1 MRRDRR
7 GAGPAGGR
15 GARTAAQVGSRTTAG
30 IGVRFAGAC
39 AGPLLALFLAGLS
52 AACGTVPQV
61 PSEASPGVVV
71 EAFESPRSPRDNID
85 SLAVW
90 PRQRWVLA
98 TAKATDRVLVFD
110 AGTGALLR
118 AFGSPGDGPGQFRR
132 PNGVAVVDDL
142 CLVVERDNHRVQV
155 FALPGLEPLGSF
167 GVSDLVAPY
176 GLAVVREGE
185 AGALT
190 VYVTDNY
197 GETPAGIP
205 PAAELGA
212 RVKQYAVRLNGG
224 RVEATLV
231 RRFGATSGEGVLHVV
246 ESIGA
251 DPASGRLL
259 IADEHES
266 RHDIKV
272 YTLDGEFT
280 GTVVGRGLF
289 AAEPEGI
296 ALFACGEGGWWVA
309 TDQRQQRTVFNLF
322 DRRTLERVGSFQGRL
337 VANTDGI
344 AVAGPSLGP
353 FASGAL
359 FAVHDDQSVA
369 AFDWAEMARVTG
381 VRPCPPAAGP

>member
-1 MRRDRR
+1 MET
-7 GAGPAGGR
+7 GPAGGF
-15 GARTAAQVGSRTTAG
+15 GADTAAHFRPRTAGEMRAS
-30 IGVRFAGAC
+30 FAGKC
-39 AGPLLALFLAGLS
+39 AGPLLVLFLAGVS
-52 AACGTVPQV
+52 IACGTAPRAPADVS
-61 PSEASPGVVV
+61 PSVVV

-90 PRQRWVLA
+90 PRQRWLFA
-98 TAKATDRVLVFD
+98 TAKATDRVMVFD
-110 AGTGALLR
+110 AGTGAPLR
-118 AFGSPGDGPGQFRR
+118 AFGSSGDGPGQFRR

-142 CLVVERDNHRVQV
+142 CLVVERDNHRVQG
-155 FALPGLEPLGSF
+155 FALPGLEPLGTF
-167 GVSDLVAPY
+167 GAADLVAPY
-176 GLAVVREGE
+176 GIAVVRGGE
-185 AGALT
+185 PGAFS

-224 RVEATLV
+224 RLDATLV

-246 ESIGA
+246 ESVGA
-251 DPASGRLL
+251 DAAAGRLL

-280 GTVVGRGLF
+280 GTVIGRGLF
-289 AAEPEGI
+289 DAEPEGI
-296 ALFACGEGGWWVA
+296 ALLECGKGGWWVA

-344 AVAGPSLGP
+344 AIAGPPGKP
-353 FASGAL
+353 FGSGAL
-359 FAVHDDQSVA
+359 FAVHDDQSVT
-369 AFDWAEMARVTG
+369 AFDWAEVVRATG
-381 VRPCPPAAGP
+381 LTACPSPASN